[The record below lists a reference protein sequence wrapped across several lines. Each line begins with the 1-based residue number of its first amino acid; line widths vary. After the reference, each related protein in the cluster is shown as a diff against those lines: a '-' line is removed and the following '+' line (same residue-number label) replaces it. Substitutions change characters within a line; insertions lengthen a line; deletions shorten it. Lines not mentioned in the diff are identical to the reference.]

1 MTLVDKIPDTMT
13 HLNLEPAHPL
23 AQINLYAQCTTLTRR
38 QDDVVQTY
46 IVDDKMI
53 ATLFAP
59 ARSISTGFMPPH
71 ILAWGIDAQETE
83 WVVAYFKPA
92 VREVVLRDGGKTE
105 RLTLPFPGCILRGR
119 GRSYAIWAV
128 KRRPQNANAPLYR
141 FPAPNVHTRGA
152 ICAGGATFPKASI
165 ATMDA
170 ALDTFFTSAFNDHL
184 AGNVIRGGKLLD
196 LWRALADKRALED
209 RRALASE
216 AERANTHT
224 GQKTAPMPASKR
236 RHRKPKAVRFPTDR
250 LIRAG
255 RLKEI
260 L

>member
-1 MTLVDKIPDTMT
+1 
-13 HLNLEPAHPL
+13 
-23 AQINLYAQCTTLTRR
+23 LTRR
-38 QDDVVQTY
+38 QNDVVQTY
-46 IVDDKMI
+46 IVDDKTI

-59 ARSISTGFMPPH
+59 ARSISTGFMPPD

-105 RLTLPFPGCILRGR
+105 RLTLPFPGCVLRGR

-128 KRRPQNANAPLYR
+128 KRRPRNANAPLYR
-141 FPAPNVHTRGA
+141 FPAPNVHARGA
-152 ICAGGATFPKASI
+152 ICAGGAAFPQASI

-184 AGNVIRGGKLLD
+184 AGDSIHGGKLLD
-196 LWRALADKRALED
+196 LWRALHEQRALADKRAL
-209 RRALASE
+209 
-216 AERANTHT
+216 ANQQTS
-224 GQKTAPMPASKR
+224 QSK
-236 RHRKPKAVRFPTDR
+236 HRKPKASRFPTDR
-250 LIRAG
+250 LIRTG